1 MIYRTHISAQVSL
14 TFRQILHQGGL
25 LSVKKAFEATPVTNS
40 SKSAQFMAGFVKKKE
55 RNNQENVSL

>member
-1 MIYRTHISAQVSL
+1 
-14 TFRQILHQGGL
+14 LHQGGL